1 MNKKSKKRET
11 SGGRAPEAECK
22 RIFQSLETVLVV
34 TPDWDREEG
43 VVLAST
49 ERRPGMLPN
58 IVHSTGQPPT
68 TKNQHVQMSVVP
80 RLRRE

>member
-49 ERRPGMLPN
+49 ERRPGLLQ
-58 IVHSTGQPPT
+58 SGQLGR
-68 TKNQHVQMSVVP
+68 KAGM
-80 RLRRE
+80 RLVCVRAAKPARLE